1 MPIVTI
7 QMSTGKSVDQKRQIV
22 EEITDTLVRTLQVD
36 PATITIL
43 LQELPRENIGRTGRL
58 LSET

>member
-1 MPIVTI
+1 MPVVTI
-7 QMSTGKSVDQKRQIV
+7 QMSSGKTLEQKRQIV

-36 PATITIL
+36 PAMITIL
-43 LQELPRENIGRTGRL
+43 IQELSRENIGKAGRL